1 MLNEEPLE
9 GPGYIHLLPALCTQP
24 PSAGGHRDGRVL
36 RRDRDRG
43 HGVGRRQEGVPLPVP
58 VRRPL
63 RDLAPPA
70 RELRGHRDVPELQ
83 PGHPRHLRSCGY
95 RAIYASGSVCV
106 LKGSQLDFEDD
117 AEEEEE
123 EGSEGSEATVG
134 DEVTEALD
142 KLSVGDAVAA

>member
-1 MLNEEPLE
+1 
-9 GPGYIHLLPALCTQP
+9 
-24 PSAGGHRDGRVL
+24 
-36 RRDRDRG
+36 
-43 HGVGRRQEGVPLPVP
+43 
-58 VRRPL
+58 
-63 RDLAPPA
+63 
-70 RELRGHRDVPELQ
+70 
-83 PGHPRHLRSCGY
+83 
-95 RAIYASGSVCV
+95 VCV